1 MSNINLHQ
9 HRTQETLETYQQAI
23 HPDENDSDVLYL
35 EVEALVN
42 ECMSNRAV
50 VAYGDTITLMDAV
63 AEMDGNQDILALLML
78 NPATYSPAKAIFE
91 SFLRFEL
98 KILIERAYY
107 ELESPLTVAA

>member
-9 HRTQETLETYQQAI
+9 HRTQETLETYQQATQ
-23 HPDENDSDVLYL
+23 PDENKSDAFEL
-35 EVEALVN
+35 EVEALAN

-50 VAYGDTITLMDAV
+50 VAYGDTITLIDAV
-63 AEMDGNQDILALLML
+63 AEMDGNQDALALLML

-98 KILIERAYY
+98 KILIEKAYY
-107 ELESPLTVAA
+107 ELESALTVAA